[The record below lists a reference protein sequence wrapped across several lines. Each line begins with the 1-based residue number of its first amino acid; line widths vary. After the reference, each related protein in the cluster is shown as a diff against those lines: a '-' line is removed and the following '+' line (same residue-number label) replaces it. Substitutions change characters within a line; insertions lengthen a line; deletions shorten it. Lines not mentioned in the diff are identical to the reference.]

1 MTTWKQEDE
10 YMDYTD
16 VPDEEPNAFAQ
27 VAEQTDLPAPVLERI
42 SAYADRSGKGTGEV
56 RKEYLA
62 YIENEYSCTD
72 WQAEDED
79 LLVDWAEQMFVQTR
93 RVGSGSNAN
102 SGTWVG
108 VFIGKDKNLAD
119 RMTGLIKWNL
129 EQFDKD
135 PEQAVSSGRMG
146 IYERKDGEWHL
157 TSASTT
163 KSLGAGDTPPYGI
176 KHGDQWLALTSR
188 SGDPTPNVKMG
199 RYAYF
204 LGGEQEDFVKNATVR
219 QWRVDLTEENADMH
233 LDIGRPCTIT
243 VKPPKEGGNPAF
255 ADVLQTYGDFM
266 PNYDYDKFPLSPMQY
281 LTNTQLHDMF
291 VPIENLEQAYESG
304 KQTGS
309 TGITYGPLLITKG
322 TVSRMSSSPRD
333 SDYDPAGYNYNLT
346 VSSTI
351 HGDIDCWIPGHVGDQ
366 TSPFTAGWGDDRFDY
381 AERSTVLVF
390 GRVGLKERDGLVTPK
405 MNVMGVYADPRRAR
419 RRATGGDTGLGQF
432 N

>member
-1 MTTWKQEDE
+1 
-10 YMDYTD
+10 
-16 VPDEEPNAFAQ
+16 
-27 VAEQTDLPAPVLERI
+27 
-42 SAYADRSGKGTGEV
+42 
-56 RKEYLA
+56 
-62 YIENEYSCTD
+62 
-72 WQAEDED
+72 
-79 LLVDWAEQMFVQTR
+79 
-93 RVGSGSNAN
+93 
-102 SGTWVG
+102 
-108 VFIGKDKNLAD
+108 
-119 RMTGLIKWNL
+119 
-129 EQFDKD
+129 
-135 PEQAVSSGRMG
+135 
-146 IYERKDGEWHL
+146 
-157 TSASTT
+157 
-163 KSLGAGDTPPYGI
+163 
-176 KHGDQWLALTSR
+176 
-188 SGDPTPNVKMG
+188 
-199 RYAYF
+199 
-204 LGGEQEDFVKNATVR
+204 
-219 QWRVDLTEENADMH
+219 
-233 LDIGRPCTIT
+233 
-243 VKPPKEGGNPAF
+243 
-255 ADVLQTYGDFM
+255 M

-322 TVSRMSSSPRD
+322 TVSRMSSRPRD
-333 SDYDPAGYNYNLT
+333 RDYDPAGYNYNLT